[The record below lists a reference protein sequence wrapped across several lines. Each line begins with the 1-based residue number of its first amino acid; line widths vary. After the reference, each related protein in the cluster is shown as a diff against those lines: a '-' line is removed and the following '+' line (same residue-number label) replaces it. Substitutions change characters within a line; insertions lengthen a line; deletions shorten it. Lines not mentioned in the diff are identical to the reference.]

1 MRPETP
7 DIQVILERLNSLEKQ
22 NRRLRQA
29 GVLVLI
35 GIGALLLTG
44 QVVPP
49 NRIIEAQKFVL
60 TDTEGRSRG
69 EWSADRTRSELAL
82 YDQEGRRSVSL
93 MTDAQGNQS
102 TLSLVNRYGMR
113 LVVSSFLD
121 SGAVSLSEKAG
132 SADWRY
138 HFDLGDRGG
147 PDYTSALRLWNAK
160 GNARAV
166 LEAGAAGPSLQIES
180 EVFKT
185 LMGSAVVDA
194 SNAGETHRTSA
205 ASLIMLDRD
214 GKVIWHAP

>member
-49 NRIIEAQKFVL
+49 NRTIEAQKFVL

-82 YDQEGRRSVSL
+82 YDQEGRRSV
-93 MTDAQGNQS
+93 
-102 TLSLVNRYGMR
+102 
-113 LVVSSFLD
+113 
-121 SGAVSLSEKAG
+121 
-132 SADWRY
+132 
-138 HFDLGDRGG
+138 
-147 PDYTSALRLWNAK
+147 
-160 GNARAV
+160 
-166 LEAGAAGPSLQIES
+166 
-180 EVFKT
+180 
-185 LMGSAVVDA
+185 
-194 SNAGETHRTSA
+194 
-205 ASLIMLDRD
+205 
-214 GKVIWHAP
+214 

>member
-49 NRIIEAQKFVL
+49 NRTIEAQKFVL

-121 SGAVSLSEKAG
+121 SGAVSA
-132 SADWRY
+132 
-138 HFDLGDRGG
+138 LGR
-147 PDYTSALRLWNAK
+147 PASYR
-160 GNARAV
+160 
-166 LEAGAAGPSLQIES
+166 SLC
-180 EVFKT
+180 
-185 LMGSAVVDA
+185 GCA
-194 SNAGETHRTSA
+194 
-205 ASLIMLDRD
+205 
-214 GKVIWHAP
+214 